1 MSSPANN
8 KSLENNKPKCTP
20 TRKNRNIDIV
30 SAFISKASTPD
41 SESQISL
48 PSFSSP
54 SPVALLIKSSK
65 RSSGNDNSQQPAS
78 NFAVNST
85 STSEKRKRNE
95 LIMGPTNVG
104 AKIRKIGDE
113 SHRLKSRVLE
123 CQLPPC
129 GCGEEEIFK
138 FFKDQIV
145 AEKATKV
152 RLARMLNDR
161 INESIENAKSIRN
174 IVDNANQGL
183 ESGANTFPI
192 VLSIEETDERFNIS
206 PELIRASSKSVSLN
220 TNLQL
225 NQAYELA
232 AEKKKSLMYKS
243 ALDCIIIECNR
254 LNTNLGKLKL
264 PKATI
269 HQVARESKPT
279 ASMTPTKYK
288 SVKRKQLNEKSKKVL
303 FASPIDD
310 RFQQTSSS
318 KNTSKIE
325 IEIPGKQS
333 IEANFLLKGQIDE
346 NIKKIQTQLAK
357 FKTEMKTISNEIDFD
372 TFNISQEPDESSTS
386 NNSELTS
393 LEHVPDNF
401 PGITTNPDIFAAKN
415 QWEALKSQDQ
425 AQYEQDIKDFYAKNA
440 EKDSKNDKN

>member
-1 MSSPANN
+1 MSSPSNN
-8 KSLENNKPKCTP
+8 KIPENNKPKCTP
-20 TRKNRNIDIV
+20 TRKARNIDIV

-54 SPVALLIKSSK
+54 SPVAILIKSSK
-65 RSSGNDNSQQPAS
+65 RSSGNENFQQPGT

-85 STSEKRKRNE
+85 STSDKRKRSDN
-95 LIMGPTNVG
+95 IMGPTNIG
-104 AKIRKIGDE
+104 AKIRKIGDN
-113 SHRLKSRVLE
+113 SHRLKTRVLE

-145 AEKATKV
+145 AEKASKV

-161 INESIENAKSIRN
+161 VNESIENAKSIRKV
-174 IVDNANQGL
+174 VDNANQGL
-183 ESGANTFPI
+183 ESGSNVLPI
-192 VLSIEETDERFNIS
+192 ILSIEESNEKFNI
-206 PELIRASSKSVSLN
+206 PIELIRASPSISVNANS
-220 TNLQL
+220 QL
-225 NQAYELA
+225 NSAYELA
-232 AEKKKSLMYKS
+232 AEKKRSLMYKL
-243 ALDCIIIECNR
+243 ALECVLNECNR
-254 LNTNLGKLKL
+254 LESNLSELKL

-279 ASMTPTKYK
+279 ASMTPTKFK
-288 SVKRKQLNEKSKKVL
+288 SVKRKPKIDKQKKVL
-303 FASPIDD
+303 FASPLDD
-310 RFQQTSSS
+310 RLQQASSS

-325 IEIPGKQS
+325 INIPGIQS
-333 IEANFLLKGQIDE
+333 IEPEILLKGQIEE

-386 NNSELTS
+386 NISELTS
-393 LEHVPDNF
+393 FEHVPDNF
-401 PGITTNPDIFAAKN
+401 PGIPTNPDIFAAKD
-415 QWEALKSQDQ
+415 QWETLQSQDQ
-425 AQYEQDIKDFYAKNA
+425 AKYQQEIIDFYAKNA